1 MNFISLKEIVKAVQ
15 GTTSQKGDLKFNKVF
30 IDSRQVP
37 KKVPE
42 DVHGIFF
49 ALKGAKFDGHDFI
62 PDVLA
67 RGIKMVVANRA
78 IRLNSDS
85 DRAIFVD
92 DTLAALGDLAGY
104 YKTFYKVPVIGIT
117 GSVGKTI
124 TKEFVANVLAQRF
137 SVHRTQGNLNSVVG
151 LPLTL
156 FSLDNSHEV
165 SVLEMGSDHFG
176 EIMRLTQIAKPNIAV
191 ITSIGPAHLEFF
203 GDLEGVT
210 KEKTD
215 IFRYAHESSLKIF
228 NGDIGQLEHYKKR
241 PGFVSYG
248 KSKDNDFILSSISQ
262 NNGKLFF
269 LLNGETY
276 FIKSLVEH
284 NIMNAIPAIIIGKYY
299 HLSNQ
304 EIQKGL
310 SQKPK
315 VGLRMEILK
324 NRKRGWTIIADCYN
338 ANPQSMK
345 SALDFLRRYPQ
356 MNRFAILG
364 DMLELG
370 EYSEVSHKE
379 IGEMLAGLRLNS
391 VISVGNLSSMYNGS
405 YHFQTVEDYL
415 DATDLN
421 FPPNSVILVKGSRNL
436 HMEKIVE
443 RLI

>member
-1 MNFISLKEIVKAVQ
+1 
-15 GTTSQKGDLKFNKVF
+15 
-30 IDSRQVP
+30 
-37 KKVPE
+37 
-42 DVHGIFF
+42 
-49 ALKGAKFDGHDFI
+49 
-62 PDVLA
+62 
-67 RGIKMVVANRA
+67 
-78 IRLNSDS
+78 
-85 DRAIFVD
+85 
-92 DTLAALGDLAGY
+92 ALGALAGY

-137 SVHRTQGNLNSVVG
+137 SVHRTQGNLNSIIG

-228 NGDIGQLEHYKKR
+228 NGDIGQLEHYKRR

-262 NNGKLFF
+262 NNRKLSF
-269 LLNGETY
+269 LLNGEIY
-276 FIKSLVEH
+276 FIKGLVEH

-310 SQKPK
+310 SKKPK

-324 NRKRGWTIIADCYN
+324 NREKGWTIIADCYN
-338 ANPQSMK
+338 ANPQSMR
-345 SALDFLRRYPQ
+345 SALDVLRRYPL

-370 EYSEVSHKE
+370 EYSEVFHKE
-379 IGEMLAGLRLNS
+379 IGEMLARLRLNS